1 MKQSKL
7 WVLAALLMLASCS
20 TKRSAIDELESFSY
34 ELRDHSADYTVDEWK
49 EAGEKFV
56 KIRKNISKHELE
68 YTPEEKTRIGK
79 LEGKCAGYM
88 ARGMKQGFFDKLK
101 AFGNE
106 LKGIITG
113 ILNAVTE

>member
-1 MKQSKL
+1 MKRT
-7 WVLAALLMLASCS
+7 VICGALALMLVSCS
-20 TKRSAIDELESFSY
+20 TKQRVINQLESFSY
-34 ELRDHSADYTVDEWK
+34 ELRDHSANYDVDEWK

-56 KIRKNISKHELE
+56 KIRKEISKHELE

-106 LKGIITG
+106 LKGIIAG